1 RKGNHQGLA
10 PHRVALSQPP
20 VEWLTLGGSHAE
32 DLEVARIQHHFAGPR
47 SNGQVECRGAAEL
60 LCLEVGVKVERYVR
74 DARFVRAGE
83 GVDIAFRDGGL
94 RVGSGIG
101 SGRAAEADH
110 AY

>member
-1 RKGNHQGLA
+1 
-10 PHRVALSQPP
+10 
-20 VEWLTLGGSHAE
+20 
-32 DLEVARIQHHFAGPR
+32 
-47 SNGQVECRGAAEL
+47 AAEL

-110 AY
+110 AYRHGYREPDWRGDRGHDRSSSGSEVRRAAGSRRRRLVVEFPRFVPSLT